1 MTEAAWP
8 GGIRPAKNKPV
19 IQTGFKME
27 REKLQHMLRDML
39 LSRAF
44 EERAAEEYSKGNI
57 VGFLHLYPGEEAVA
71 AGVIN
76 ATGPSDYIVS
86 NYREHAHALVRGTPA
101 REVMAELFGRST
113 GMSKGMG
120 GSMHMFDR
128 ERRFMGGYAIVGQTC
143 PIAVGIA
150 YAIAMRGLPEVV
162 VCFMGDGAVNQGT
175 FHESLNMAGLWR
187 LPVLFICENNHYAI
201 GTEIHRHSAVPEVFK
216 RVAAYNIPAE
226 KIDGMDVVKVYNA
239 TKQALDRVRR
249 GGGPQFLECETYR
262 YRGHSMAD
270 PGTYRPAVELKA
282 HQNWDPIAATIREVE
297 FKYPTPDELAEVGPD
312 NIKLFADHLIDG
324 EHLAEAEVED
334 LKKEIQQI
342 VDDAVAFASQSAQP
356 TMDAAWGHLNGN
368 RRHEVL
374 M

>member
-1 MTEAAWP
+1 
-8 GGIRPAKNKPV
+8 
-19 IQTGFKME
+19 ME
-27 REKLQHMLRDML
+27 REVMHRMLRDML
-39 LSRAF
+39 LSRTF

-101 REVMAELFGRST
+101 RDVMAELFGKAT

-143 PIAVGIA
+143 PIAIGIA
-150 YAIAMRGLPEVV
+150 YAVAMRGLPEVV
-162 VCFMGDGAVNQGT
+162 VSFLGDGAVNQGT
-175 FHESLNMAGLWR
+175 FHESLNMASLWR
-187 LPVLFICENNHYAI
+187 LPVLFVCENNHYAI

-226 KIDGMDVVKVYNA
+226 KIDGMDVLKVYNA
-239 TKQALDRVRR
+239 TRQALDRIRR
-249 GGGPQFLECETYR
+249 GGGPQLIECETYR

-282 HQNWDPIAATIREVE
+282 YQGADPLTTAAREFE
-297 FKYPTPDELAEVGPD
+297 FRYPTSAELAEVGPD
-312 NIKLFADHLIDG
+312 NIQKFADHLIDG
-324 EHLAEAEVED
+324 EHLVEAEVEE
-334 LKKEIQQI
+334 LKQEIQGI
-342 VDDAVAFASQSAQP
+342 VDDAVAFATQSAQP
-356 TMDAAWGHLNGN
+356 TMDSAWSYLNGN
-368 RRHEVL
+368 SRHETL

>member
-1 MTEAAWP
+1 
-8 GGIRPAKNKPV
+8 
-19 IQTGFKME
+19 ME
-27 REKLQHMLRDML
+27 RETLHHMLRDML

-76 ATGPSDYIVS
+76 AVGPADYIVS

-113 GMSKGMG
+113 GMSRGMG

-162 VCFMGDGAVNQGT
+162 VSFLGDGAVNQGT
-175 FHESLNMAGLWR
+175 FHESLNMASLWR
-187 LPVLFICENNHYAI
+187 LPVLFVCENNHYAI
-201 GTEIHRHSAVPEVFK
+201 GTEIHRHSAVPEVHK

-226 KIDGMDVVKVYNA
+226 KIDGMDVLKVYNA
-239 TKQALDRVRR
+239 THQALERIRR
-249 GGGPQFLECETYR
+249 GGGPQFIECETYR
-262 YRGHSMAD
+262 FRGHSMAD

-282 HQNWDPIAATIREVE
+282 YQGADPLTTATRELE
-297 FKYPTPDELAEVGPD
+297 FRYPTPSELAEVGPD
-312 NIKLFADHLIDG
+312 NIELFANHLIDG
-324 EHLAEAEVED
+324 EHLAETEIDE
-334 LKKEIQQI
+334 LKQDVQNI
-342 VDDAVAFASQSAQP
+342 VDDAVAFALQSAQP
-356 TMDAAWGHLNGN
+356 TMDAAWGYLNGN